1 MGGSAGDPI
10 TRRARRS
17 ARIVRAAVVCTTLI
31 ALVASFVSPEPALAS
46 RTRSRQVAPG
56 VVHRVIRSNHPRRVV
71 HVVVAD
77 MSGPL
82 SLKVGLATGTL
93 PGVEPVASMARRH
106 RAVAAINGDYFRP
119 SGRPVAA
126 FATGGRLIQ
135 TPLAWGA
142 NIAFGRGGMSA
153 FIGHQDVKVRL
164 LAVGAEISRR
174 VARVNLGRPHKKQ
187 VRMYTRQGGRL
198 ARPPRNACSAR
209 LVRRSAFT
217 VHPDSSEVSATYR
230 VAKVACR
237 RSRMALKRGTVVA
250 ARRWGPG
257 ADYVRDLRSQGR
269 QQLRWSLG
277 WPRVAETLGGNP
289 VLVKD
294 GAVAWNNLKGVHSP
308 LFKPN
313 PRTGVGLRKDGKIMF
328 VTVDGRRPRYS
339 RGISMI
345 GFAKLMRSLG
355 AEWALNLDG
364 GGSTTMVV
372 RGKVTNRPSDGR
384 PRAVGSSLMIVRKGA
399 GIRTVHRAPSDPPDD
414 EPLVDLDEALEGR
427 VSIAVAEQDP
437 ASIGGLTSWLE
448 SRDKELPPSL
458 RGVAS
463 RFDAARTS
471 GRVDR

>member
-1 MGGSAGDPI
+1 M
-10 TRRARRS
+10 ART
-17 ARIVRAAVVCTTLI
+17 VVVCATLL
-31 ALVASFVSPEPALAS
+31 ALVGSFLSPDPALAS
-46 RTRSRQVAPG
+46 RTRTYRVAPG
-56 VVHRVIRSNHPRRVV
+56 VVHRVIRSRHPRRVV

-77 MSGPL
+77 VSGPM

-142 NIAFGRGGMSA
+142 NIAFGQGGMSA
-153 FIGHQDVKVRL
+153 FIGHQDVRVRL
-164 LAVGAEISRR
+164 LAVGTETSRR
-174 VARVNLGRPHKKQ
+174 VARVNLGRPHKKE
-187 VRMYTRQGGRL
+187 VRMYSRQGGRL
-198 ARPPRNACSAR
+198 ARPPRNACAAR

-217 VHPDSSEVSATYR
+217 FHPDPSEVSATYR
-230 VAKVACR
+230 VTKVACR
-237 RSRMALKRGTVVA
+237 RGRMSLKRGMVIA

-257 ADYVRDLRSQGR
+257 AEYVRGLRTHAR

-294 GAVAWNNLKGVHSP
+294 GEIAWNNLRGVHSP

-372 RGKVTNRPSDGR
+372 RGKVANRPSDGY
-384 PRAVGSSLMIVRKGA
+384 PRAVGSSLMLVRKGA
-399 GIRTVHRAPSDPPDD
+399 GTRTAGHDASAPSDD
-414 EPLVDLDEALEGR
+414 ETLADIGQAIDAR

-448 SRDKELPPSL
+448 SQGKMMPPGL

-463 RFDAARTS
+463 RFDAARLL
-471 GRVDR
+471 GRYDR